1 MDQVCNKNT
10 VGCFEKIH
18 KASELQASWSSPQ
31 IQTADFTTVSKEPA
45 RAFTPFKK
53 PLKPTP
59 TSDLVGRDLQQLAAT
74 SSVEGNGHPECNV
87 SDPPLVNGPSTPMR
101 YVPRPK
107 NASAE
112 MSGTG
117 DPFSLSLATGLS
129 SSEMRELEQKE
140 NFTESNRVGVPKG
153 LTYYRHH
160 PMKPNQLALSSSKNS
175 QRRIVPEL
183 RQEGVE
189 PHKENLLSLSLAK
202 PESMKPLVHK
212 PSESDYHK
220 TFGTIARTKASIS
233 EGIDMRHQNFHE
245 QVSSQ
250 IINSVDCSSDSM
262 ADDLQSSQ
270 NIPSACVPGQPL
282 TCTFSA
288 LLSGSTPQ
296 ENIFTLQNNVPELGT
311 STPAGR
317 TSQQLTTFNT
327 PKESQQPTTF
337 NTLKESQRPTNFN
350 TPKESQRPTTF
361 NTPKESL
368 NCIPILQT
376 PFMPNGEGHR
386 LVNNEGNMY
395 LHCSD
400 YSISGK
406 KRKSL
411 SYTKQEADSAGMLTS
426 EKGSDNSCK
435 EERFSQKRQEA
446 EHINSPKHDSVNRD
460 SSKKHII
467 FNGNVETEF
476 AGTEKGVSRPVS
488 LELHHN
494 NAINYSLGSM
504 GYQVSSI
511 PDMNRL
517 FELKLGNMP
526 TTSSSGATEALPNQS
541 INTENN
547 IVISS
552 MNGHKGRS
560 LGSGLLTFPAYS
572 PMPTTL
578 STFSSGDPSLPQALV
593 DTSKRGNSHA
603 GDSKA
608 TQQMSPIDNNWGDFL
623 ALSTAEV
630 EQSKKE
636 ALVPYQQR
644 FINLQAFLKQCDEPN
659 DDHLRIIRSLSASGR
674 SGHAVNLE
682 TRAIML
688 SLEEVKELRRMKMLN
703 VFGKG
708 IPKGLNDAGATPQG
722 PRLPAPGAAQ
732 TLKLVTGS

>member
-1 MDQVCNKNT
+1 MMSSAVDQVCNKNT

-31 IQTADFTTVSKEPA
+31 IPTADFTTVSKEPA

-74 SSVEGNGHPECNV
+74 SSAEGNGHPEFNV

-129 SSEMRELEQKE
+129 CLEGKELEQKE
-140 NFTESNRVGVPKG
+140 NFTESNRVGAPKS

-160 PMKPNQLALSSSKNS
+160 PMKPNQLALSSKNS
-175 QRRIVPEL
+175 QRRNVPEL
-183 RQEGVE
+183 RQEGME

-202 PESMKPLVHK
+202 PESTKPLVQK
-212 PSESDYHK
+212 SSESDYHR
-220 TFGTIARTKASIS
+220 TFGTIARTKTSIP
-233 EGIDMRHQNFHE
+233 EGIDLQHQNFHE
-245 QVSSQ
+245 QVSFQ
-250 IINSVDCSSDSM
+250 TNSVDCSPANM
-262 ADDLQSSQ
+262 ADNLQSSR
-270 NIPSACVPGQPL
+270 NISNACVPGQPL
-282 TCTFSA
+282 TCTFNA
-288 LLSGSTPQ
+288 LLSGSTLQ
-296 ENIFTLQNNVPELGT
+296 ESTFVLQNNVPELGM

-317 TSQQLTTFNT
+317 TSQQ
-327 PKESQQPTTF
+327 PTTF
-337 NTLKESQRPTNFN
+337 K
-350 TPKESQRPTTF
+350 TPMESQRPTTF

-368 NCIPILQT
+368 NSFKFLQT

-386 LVNNEGNMY
+386 LVSNEGNLY

-411 SYTKQEADSAGMLTS
+411 SYTKHEADSAGRLTWEKDCLLKVREQS
-426 EKGSDNSCK
+426 EDSENSCQ

-446 EHINSPKHDSVNRD
+446 EHMNSPNHDSVNRD

-467 FNGNVETEF
+467 FNGSVETEF
-476 AGTEKGVSRPVS
+476 PGNEKGVSRPVA

-494 NAINYSLGSM
+494 NAIDYSLGST

-511 PDMNRL
+511 PDMNRV
-517 FELKLGNMP
+517 FELKLGNIS
-526 TTSSSGATEALPNQS
+526 TTSSSGATEVLPNQS
-541 INTENN
+541 INEENN
-547 IVISS
+547 IVSS
-552 MNGHKGRS
+552 SNGHQCRS
-560 LGSGLLTFPAYS
+560 LGSRLLTFPAYS
-572 PMPTTL
+572 PMPTAL
-578 STFSSGDPSLPQALV
+578 STFSSGDPSLPQSLV

-603 GDSKA
+603 GDSK
-608 TQQMSPIDNNWGDFL
+608 TQQMSPMESNWGKFL
-623 ALSTAEV
+623 ALSTAQV
-630 EQSKKE
+630 DQSKKE

-659 DDHLRIIRSLSASGR
+659 EDHLRTIRSLSASGR
-674 SGHAVNLE
+674 SGHAVDLE

-688 SLEEVKELRRMKMLN
+688 SLEEVKELRRMKMLD